1 MESAMA
7 ESGRVA
13 PRLGRRALITL
24 CFAVPGLVLL
34 AAYVWLVIDHGTWR
48 LWGVVVHESGRYTLG
63 QTILYFSHFLRELPT
78 IMAYVLFLLGA
89 SAAVAPGPGRPRWLQ
104 RVLGRPALGVAAVI
118 IAVGIVA
125 TALVRTAAVDGW
137 SGAMLD
143 LLQYRTRDDLV
154 GYGTH
159 WRYHW
164 LSTLWFGAAVGVIP
178 AILGRLSAVGRPI
191 FHRARTLVAW
201 AYFGVLTLVFGL
213 STDVFLDVRY
223 AGHQAREILTHG
235 PVTLLLGLGIIL
247 AASSTRSPT
256 TPRRPTAPSWLT
268 GLFAVVALVIP
279 VHVAMVSLGG
289 DVMAEGQSDMG
300 LAAMV
305 AAHYFEHV
313 LDYILASLLLASA
326 LSLVYLRSD
335 AGLPIPASNRNRS
348 HARP

>member
-1 MESAMA
+1 MA
-7 ESGRVA
+7 ESGRD
-13 PRLGRRALITL
+13 PGRPGRRTLITL
-24 CFAVPGLVLL
+24 CFVVPGGVLL
-34 AAYVWLVIDHGTWR
+34 AAYVWLVIEHGTWR

-63 QTILYFSHFLRELPT
+63 ETILYFSHFLRELPT
-78 IMAYVLFLLGA
+78 ILAYVLFLLGA
-89 SAAVAPGPGRPRWLQ
+89 SAAVAPGPGRSRWLQ
-104 RVLGRPALGVAAVI
+104 RVLGRPAVGVAAVI
-118 IAVGIVA
+118 IAGGIVA
-125 TALVRTAAVDGW
+125 TALFRTAAVDGW

-178 AILGRLSAVGRPI
+178 AILGRLSEVGRHT
-191 FHRARTLVAW
+191 FHRGWALGAW
-201 AYFGVLTLVFGL
+201 GYFGILTLVFGL

-247 AASSTRSPT
+247 IASGTSPRT
-256 TPRRPTAPSWLT
+256 TPRRPAAPPSWLT
-268 GLFAVVALVIP
+268 ALFAVALLVIP
-279 VHVAMVSLGG
+279 VHLAVVSLGG

-313 LDYILASLLLASA
+313 LDYTLAFLLLASA
-326 LSLVYLRSD
+326 LSLVSLRSD
-335 AGLPIPASNRNRS
+335 ARLPTAASHRNRS
-348 HARP
+348 HACP